1 MPLLIKEF
9 DQYEPE
15 SADREHYDLNP
26 EARRQ
31 AEKELNK
38 RDQQKEVEEDLD

>member
-1 MPLLIKEF
+1 MGEF
-9 DQYEPE
+9 DQYEAE
-15 SADREHYDLNP
+15 SVDREHFELNP

-38 RDQQKEVEEDLD
+38 RDQQKEVDEDLD